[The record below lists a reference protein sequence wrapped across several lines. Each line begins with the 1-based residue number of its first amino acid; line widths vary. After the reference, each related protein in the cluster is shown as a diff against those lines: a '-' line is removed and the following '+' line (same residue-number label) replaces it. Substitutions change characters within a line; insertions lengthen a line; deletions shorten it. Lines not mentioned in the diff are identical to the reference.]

1 LQDPYNYSFDNNS
14 GTYQFTTKNNIV
26 YSVAFVEDYTLDSV
40 SSTGV
45 EFDNMYQIIIEKRTD
60 ELEPFDS
67 QVFLTIDLII
77 SDFFRNVK
85 NALIYICSPDKGKET
100 KRFNA
105 FNRWY
110 KNSKHKGYI
119 TKVDNVIKFEESAST
134 IHYTSLLYHNDNP
147 NITYILDTFN
157 EIEEVLN
164 SEK

>member
-1 LQDPYNYSFDNNS
+1 MQDPYNYSFNDTS
-14 GTYQFTTKNNIV
+14 GTYQFTTKNGIV
-26 YSVAFVEDYTLDSV
+26 YSIAFVEDNTLNSV
-40 SSTGV
+40 STSGV
-45 EFDNMYQIIIEKRTD
+45 EFENIYQIIIEKLTD

-77 SDFFRNVK
+77 SDFFKSVK
-85 NALIYICSPDKGKET
+85 NALIYVCSDDKGKEV

-119 TKVDNVIKFEESAST
+119 TKVDNVIKFEKTSSM
-134 IHYTSLLYHNDNP
+134 IYTSLLYHNDNP
-147 NITYILDTFN
+147 NISYILSTFN